1 MNIYI
6 KLFYISGFLLF
17 VSNLTAQILITNRS
31 FEGKPADATM
41 PSGWFM
47 ASEGT
52 TPDILPGYWGVYNEP
67 LEGDTY
73 IGLITRQDGS
83 FESITQRME
92 NGLQKGTCYSLTFA
106 LSHSDN
112 YAGYSA
118 PLKIMIWIGDKKSD
132 RQQKVFESA
141 LIKGEEWRLQKID
154 FTPTKNMEYII
165 IEAFNSR
172 SAPVNGNILIDA
184 LSNPNSCNRV

>member
-1 MNIYI
+1 
-6 KLFYISGFLLF
+6 
-17 VSNLTAQILITNRS
+17 
-31 FEGKPADATM
+31 
-41 PSGWFM
+41 
-47 ASEGT
+47 
-52 TPDILPGYWGVYNEP
+52 
-67 LEGDTY
+67 
-73 IGLITRQDGS
+73 
-83 FESITQRME
+83 ME

-118 PLKIMIWIGDKKSD
+118 PLKIRIWIGDKKSD